1 MDFTRQLRG
10 FYIVP
15 HSSVFPQQPSWSLAS
30 ILIQASP
37 GREWEIGTT
46 HLIGGF
52 GREMGVGD
60 SVPVDLPAPTIASEA
75 KVLSIKKHI
84 VVLVHLQPDNSA

>member
-1 MDFTRQLRG
+1 
-10 FYIVP
+10 
-15 HSSVFPQQPSWSLAS
+15 
-30 ILIQASP
+30 
-37 GREWEIGTT
+37 
-46 HLIGGF
+46 
-52 GREMGVGD
+52 MGVGD